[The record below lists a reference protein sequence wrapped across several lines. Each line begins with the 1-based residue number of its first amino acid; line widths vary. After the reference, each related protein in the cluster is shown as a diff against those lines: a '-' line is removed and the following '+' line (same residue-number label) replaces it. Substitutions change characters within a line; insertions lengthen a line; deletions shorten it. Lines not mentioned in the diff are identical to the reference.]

1 MGTMMMYY
9 GMLIGL
15 VCGTGIG
22 ICLTVLFKKK
32 DEKNNKNN
40 KDSEC

>member
-22 ICLTVLFKKK
+22 ICLTVLFKNNG
-32 DEKNNKNN
+32 KNNKNN